1 MLVLVEFC
9 SCWFFPFSSIIILL
23 IYSWDTVYLR
33 FLGAK
38 LYVETPITAIA
49 KFGLHNPPP
58 PPKSPWGFSA
68 DSALT
73 SCCFHAC
80 FISQV
85 QKYIPGLAESCSV
98 GSFFFHQGLSRLA
111 AGLGNQAW
119 SGLDLL
125 LWLVLGAGLD
135 LVLVLGWSCWSR
147 IAHGAG
153 LGLVRL
159 ANLGMVLLTAS
170 RVVTWLTCSVN
181 TFTLC
186 CLVWNYFLGSWSL
199 SSLLSLCQAQ
209 ALWSS
214 IPPAIALICSCDCC
228 WCLGMLLTQS
238 FCSWVSSVEWV
249 KLLGAATGPSPT
261 ATAPSA
267 AGCSFS
273 SSPAFRQSFNG
284 AKTYPLSLQGWKQT
298 VKLAVRVVRVKTP
311 FWGKGWCWSCLLLK
325 PLNGAQ
331 HIVHHVA
338 GQEDDLLPPRL
349 CQGHHGNCFPP
360 WCMLQSPLQSPHLV
374 PTAPVAAASS
384 SV

>member
-1 MLVLVEFC
+1 MSWILFLLV
-9 SCWFFPFSSIIILL
+9 FPIFKHYHIAYIQ
-23 IYSWDTVYLR
+23 LR
-33 FLGAK
+33 YRLPPFLRRKAVRWSPYHGYRQMWASQS
-38 LYVETPITAIA
+38 
-49 KFGLHNPPP
+49 PP

-186 CLVWNYFLGSWSL
+186 CLVWNYFLGSVQITTGYIS
-199 SSLLSLCQAQ
+199 
-209 ALWSS
+209 
-214 IPPAIALICSCDCC
+214 
-228 WCLGMLLTQS
+228 
-238 FCSWVSSVEWV
+238 
-249 KLLGAATGPSPT
+249 ATM
-261 ATAPSA
+261 
-267 AGCSFS
+267 
-273 SSPAFRQSFNG
+273 
-284 AKTYPLSLQGWKQT
+284 GW
-298 VKLAVRVVRVKTP
+298 
-311 FWGKGWCWSCLLLK
+311 
-325 PLNGAQ
+325 
-331 HIVHHVA
+331 
-338 GQEDDLLPPRL
+338 
-349 CQGHHGNCFPP
+349 
-360 WCMLQSPLQSPHLV
+360 
-374 PTAPVAAASS
+374 
-384 SV
+384 